1 MKKPINKFA
10 VALWVLAIVVFIVQ
24 FASFFSVT
32 QTLRHLGPQGGSTL
46 IVEGGFSKTALSG
59 LALSGLMA
67 AAQLSALGVII
78 ELIDQIRW
86 NALPRSK

>member
-46 IVEGGFSKTALSG
+46 IVEGGFSKI
-59 LALSGLMA
+59 ALSGLMA